1 MNASFVS
8 RILITK
14 MLRILV
20 VCVCYAALA
29 LSAAVAS
36 AADSQGQASERA
48 FSENPRVVIETT
60 EGNIEIELLPK
71 FAPKHVNNFL
81 DLVEK
86 DFYSGLIFHRVIP
99 NFMIQAGGYEVGVKY
114 RTHDD
119 NMVPNESY
127 NGLKNKRFSVAAA
140 RTDDPDS
147 ADTQF
152 YINVVDNPF
161 LDAQPNKPGYTV
173 FGRVIDGFDAV
184 ERIELT
190 DTHLRMG
197 MAGVPEQ
204 PIVISAVEWLN
215 PQ

>member
-1 MNASFVS
+1 MNASFVY
-8 RILITK
+8 RTLITK

-36 AADSQGQASERA
+36 AADSRGQASERA

-127 NGLKNKRFSVAAA
+127 NGLKHKRFSVAAA

-152 YINVVDNPF
+152 YIHVVDNPF

-204 PIVISAVEWLN
+204 PIVISAVAWLN